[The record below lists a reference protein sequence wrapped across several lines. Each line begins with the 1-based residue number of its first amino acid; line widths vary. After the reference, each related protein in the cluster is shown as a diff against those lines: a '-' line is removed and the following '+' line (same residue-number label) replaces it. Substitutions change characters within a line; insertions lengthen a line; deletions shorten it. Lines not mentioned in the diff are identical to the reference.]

1 MSTSDDEAKPQPS
14 KKCKVAGFDDDTTKK
29 LRSCARTTMSL
40 EVQKIKS
47 LIIIPHDVDDSTM
60 ALVIK

>member
-1 MSTSDDEAKPQPS
+1 MSTSDDEAKPS
-14 KKCKVAGFDDDTTKK
+14 KKCKVAGFDDDATKK
-29 LRSCARTTMSL
+29 LRSSARTTMSL
-40 EVQKIKS
+40 EVEKIKN